1 MILESAP
8 VTNDMIAGLIVEEV
22 NKLRL
27 HERLHKTVDSKQ
39 KWDGKLDPS
48 MFYHSETNVGHSTY
62 HMHKYVAYIP
72 LTYGAIKIEFAYRN
86 HTPNTFWYV
95 RFSYHLAQPSSRW
108 QLLYRNMLERG
119 TYNYSIQKTV
129 RKFRKAIADRAKS
142 LVDGIE
148 AWYADSGLNPDKFNF
163 ATFGSMKHDANFAYL
178 VGAVGRVRLIS
189 QLHADKAK
197 ILGVPSHGERIN
209 ELANEMLAL
218 LMQQRDMAPNF
229 KEATF
234 SETY

>member
-1 MILESAP
+1 MILETAP
-8 VTNDMIAGLIVEEV
+8 VTNDMIAGLIAEEV
-22 NKLRL
+22 NRLRL
-27 HERLHKTVDSKQ
+27 HESLHKTVDSKQ

-48 MFYHSETNVGHSTY
+48 MFYHSELNVGHPTY
-62 HMHKYVAYIP
+62 HTHRYVAYIP

-86 HTPNTFWYV
+86 HDPNTFWYV

-108 QLLYRNMLERG
+108 QLLYGNRLERG
-119 TYNYSIQKTV
+119 TYNHSIQKTV

-148 AWYADSGLNPDKFNF
+148 AWYADSTLNPDKFNV
-163 ATFGSMKHDANFAYL
+163 ANYSSTKHDAYFAYL
-178 VGAVGRVRLIS
+178 VGAVGRVRMVS
-189 QLHADKAK
+189 QLHADRAK

-234 SETY
+234 SEAY